1 MIKFIFIE
9 LFIYLLEMVVSIYA
23 SSLFLPL
30 FGLFYVLITSRYI
43 PQTRTR
49 FLFCIFSGL
58 FYDLLVTS
66 TPFMNTLLFPLLSLL
81 IHQFDA
87 YILKNK
93 FTFLFLFFLEIFL
106 YRTITYLILI
116 LIQYRP
122 FILMKYINSMLYSIV
137 LNLVFVVL
145 CNLLFLRG
153 EKKGM

>member
-9 LFIYLLEMVVSIYA
+9 LFIYLLEMVVSIYVTPV
-23 SSLFLPL
+23 LLPL

-81 IHQFDA
+81 IHQFDT
-87 YILKNK
+87 YFLKNK

-106 YRTITYLILI
+106 YRTLTYLILI
-116 LIQYRP
+116 LIQYQP
-122 FILMKYINSMLYSIV
+122 FTLIKYINSMLYSII
-137 LNLVFVVL
+137 LNLAFVII
-145 CNLLFLRG
+145 CNFVFLRR
-153 EKKGM
+153 KNTM